1 MQIFLQN
8 KSQRKIFARLRAKN
22 IKSLTTFYSKLFQII
37 NFMVFHFKRS
47 FRCAYFFLTLWLLNA
62 CAPQPPIPSPGHI
75 NATAIPAPKNDI
87 PPLVQQHP
95 FVPPPLPTPPLETFN
110 VVVNEVAVDKL
121 LFALARDAGLNV
133 DIYPGLSGFVTLN
146 AINQTLPQLLERIA
160 KQVDLRYQIDRNLL
174 TISPDLPYLQFYKIN
189 YVNMSRESTSQITVA
204 TQIASTG
211 GGMNQAGGGGGSG
224 GGGGGGSQGGENNS
238 TTSITN
244 KSNNNFWET
253 LEENI
258 LAILVGSQMDSQQM
272 TKDAIKNK
280 VIINH
285 ESGVATV
292 RATHKQHEEIQ
303 RFLDRVL
310 VNVQRQVL
318 IEATIAEVQL
328 GDQYQAGI
336 DWQRIDGDFSY
347 QQSMMGGNLNSSP
360 FYSFSY
366 ANPQS
371 MFGNIFA
378 TVRLLEQFGTVKVLS
393 SPKIMALNNQTAI
406 LKVVDNII
414 YFTTEVSITDSEKST
429 REIYTTEINTVP
441 VGFVMSVTPQ
451 ISDND
456 VVMLNIRPTISRII
470 GYKEDPNPV
479 LAYAKTTSKI
489 PEIQVR
495 EIESILKINNGDVAV
510 IGGLMQDVTD
520 QKTQGIPVLSQLPLI
535 GDLFSYRNDKYTKTE
550 LVIFLRPVVVKE
562 ASLSGDLRNYQVYL
576 SNPSQPDEFAPTGLT
591 R

>member
-1 MQIFLQN
+1 MG
-8 KSQRKIFARLRAKN
+8 
-22 IKSLTTFYSKLFQII
+22 
-37 NFMVFHFKRS
+37 FHFKRS
-47 FRCAYFFLTLWLLNA
+47 FHYAYFFIFSTLLLNA

-75 NATAIPAPKNDI
+75 NTTAIPPPKNDI
-87 PPLVQQHP
+87 PPLIQQHP

-133 DIYPGLSGFVTLN
+133 DIHPGLSGFVTLN

-160 KQVDLRYQIDRNLL
+160 KQVDLRYQIDGTLL

-189 YVNMSRESTSQITVA
+189 YINMSRDSTSNITVA

-211 GGMNQAGGGGGSG
+211 GGMTQAGGGS
-224 GGGGGGSQGGENNS
+224 GGGSQGGENNS
-238 TTSITN
+238 TTLIIN
-244 KSNNNFWET
+244 KSNNNFWEK
-253 LEENI
+253 LEDNI
-258 LAILVGSQMDSQQM
+258 LSILAGSQMDSQRI
-272 TKDAIKNK
+272 TKDTIKNK

-285 ESGVATV
+285 ESGVVTV

-328 GDQYQAGI
+328 GNQYQAGI

-347 QQSMMGGNLNSSP
+347 QQSMMGSNLGKSP

-366 ANPQS
+366 TNPQS
-371 MFGNIFA
+371 MFGDIFA
-378 TVRLLEQFGTVKVLS
+378 TVRLLEQFGSVKVLS

-414 YFTTEVSITDSEKST
+414 YFTSEVNITDSEKST
-429 REIYTTEINTVP
+429 RETYTTEINTVP

-479 LAYAKTTSKI
+479 LAFAKTISKI

-510 IGGLMQDVTD
+510 IGGLMQDFTD

-535 GDLFSYRNDKYTKTE
+535 GDLFSYRDDKYTKTE

-576 SNPSQPDEFAPTGLT
+576 SNPSQPDVLAPTGLT